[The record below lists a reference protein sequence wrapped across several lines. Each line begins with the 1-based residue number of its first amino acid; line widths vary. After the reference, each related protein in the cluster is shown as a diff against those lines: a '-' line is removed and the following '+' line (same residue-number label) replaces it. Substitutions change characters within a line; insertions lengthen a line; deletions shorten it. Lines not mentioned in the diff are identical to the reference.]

1 MDIFVKYLTDTIDP
15 IFQAHPGEWIDLR
28 SSKLIAIRQGESTLI
43 PLGVIISVPS
53 GYESILVPRS
63 STFKKYGIIQTNG
76 IGVIDHL
83 YCGPNDEWKMPVY
96 ATRDT
101 VIPAN
106 TRICQFRII
115 PSQEVTIRTVNDVM
129 QTKSRGGFGST
140 GD

>member
-1 MDIFVKYLTDTIDP
+1 MDIFVKYLTDTIDQ
-15 IFQAHPGEWIDLR
+15 IGQAHPGEWIDLR
-28 SSKLIAIRQGESTLI
+28 SAKLIALRQGESTLI

-115 PSQEVTIRTVNDVM
+115 PSQEVTIRTINDVM
-129 QTKSRGGFGST
+129 QNESRGGFGST

>member
-1 MDIFVKYLTDTIDP
+1 MDILVKYLADTIDP
-15 IFQAHPGEWIDLR
+15 ISQAHPGEWIDLR
-28 SSKLIAIRQGESTLI
+28 TAARVVLRPGDFTLI

>member
-15 IFQAHPGEWIDLR
+15 ISQAHPGEWIDLR
-28 SSKLIAIRQGESTLI
+28 TAKLIAIRQGESTLI

-63 STFKKYGIIQTNG
+63 STFKKYGIVQTNG

-129 QTKSRGGFGST
+129 QEKSRGGFGST

>member
-1 MDIFVKYLTDTIDP
+1 MDILVKYLTDTIDP
-15 IFQAHPGEWIDLR
+15 ISQAHPGEWIDLR
-28 SSKLIAIRQGESTLI
+28 TAARVVLRPGDFTLI

>member
-1 MDIFVKYLTDTIDP
+1 MDILVKYLSDTIDP
-15 IFQAHPGEWIDLR
+15 ISQAHPGEWIDLR
-28 SSKLIAIRQGESTLI
+28 TAVRVVLRPGESTLI

>member
-1 MDIFVKYLTDTIDP
+1 MDILVKYLAATIDP
-15 IFQAHPGEWIDLR
+15 ISQAHPGEWIDLR
-28 SSKLIAIRQGESTLI
+28 TAARVVLRPGDFTLI

>member
-1 MDIFVKYLTDTIDP
+1 MDILVKYLADAIDP
-15 IFQAHPGEWIDLR
+15 ISQAHPGEWIDLR
-28 SSKLIAIRQGESTLI
+28 TAARVVLRPGDFTLI

>member
-15 IFQAHPGEWIDLR
+15 ISQAHSGEWIDLR
-28 SSKLIAIRQGESTLI
+28 TAKLIAIRQGESTLI

-53 GYESILVPRS
+53 GYESVLVPRS

-129 QTKSRGGFGST
+129 QEKSRGGFGST